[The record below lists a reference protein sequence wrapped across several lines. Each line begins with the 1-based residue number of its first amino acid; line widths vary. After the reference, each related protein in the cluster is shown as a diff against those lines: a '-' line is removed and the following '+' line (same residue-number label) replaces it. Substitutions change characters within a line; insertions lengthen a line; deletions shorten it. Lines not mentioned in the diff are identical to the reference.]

1 LEALLSIKMS
11 KYSDSKRVFVDPRTM
26 NEYKYADE
34 LRKYKWKP
42 ALERAGI
49 QYRYPY
55 QCRHTYASMMLSQ
68 GRNPMWVAKQLG
80 HSDRG
85 MIRRVYGG
93 WLPSE

>member
-1 LEALLSIKMS
+1 
-11 KYSDSKRVFVDPRTM
+11 M